1 MTDMETDK
9 TDIGLVQDLAAATHL
24 PEEALRRAMADPDA
38 ITVPVLILLHRA
50 ADAGIE
56 GGTEPLSAPESNLL
70 FWGLHVLAAVGESRI
85 YDPLMRLLRRDDE
98 AISSALGE
106 DYQVT
111 LPGIIAS
118 TFDGDVDRLLA
129 AIAGEVPDGLTRMD
143 LFHALALL
151 TADGDIDRE
160 TARAFLVRFD
170 AERLGEDHEEAW
182 QGWEDAVALLGFDE
196 LVPRLKAARKDGRNT
211 GTFIDWETVQD
222 TMQEA
227 RLRPKSRARF
237 ANLTI
242 DYIDD
247 PVAALEHTREGAYD
261 HLPDLDEDGFAI
273 PERNPYRDVGRN
285 DPCPCG
291 SGKKFKKCCLDK
303 VEQGSA
309 ALPPLPPMR

>member
-1 MTDMETDK
+1 MTDTDTDK
-9 TDIGLVQDLAAATHL
+9 TDFGLVQALAAATHL
-24 PEEALRRAMADPDA
+24 PEDALRRAVADPEA
-38 ITVPVLILLHRA
+38 IAGPVLVLLHRA
-50 ADAGIE
+50 AGADLE
-56 GGTEPLSAPESNLL
+56 EGTEPLSAPDSNLL
-70 FWGLHVLAAVGESRI
+70 FWGLHALAATREGRI
-85 YDPLMRLLRRDDE
+85 YDPLMHLLRRGDE
-98 AISSALGE
+98 VVASALGE

-111 LPGIIAS
+111 LSGIIAS

-129 AIAGEVPDGLTRMD
+129 AIAGEVPDGLTRME

-160 TARAFLVRFD
+160 TVRPFLIRFD
-170 AERLGEDHEEAW
+170 AERLGDPDVEAW
-182 QGWEDAVALLGFDE
+182 QGWEDAVALLGFDD

-211 GTFIDWETVQD
+211 GIFVDWETVQD

-237 ANLTI
+237 ANLNI

-247 PVAALEHTREGAYD
+247 PVAALVHTREGAYD
-261 HLPDLDEDGFAI
+261 HLPALDEDGLPI

-303 VEQGSA
+303 VEQGLP
-309 ALPPLPPMR
+309 ALPPLPPGR